1 MPNPLSACSIAL
13 ATALVYCTA
22 AHAASQTIP
31 FDFSHHAIG
40 LTVSVKGKPLYMLLD
55 TGVDPS
61 VIDLGRAKAL
71 ALPMQSGQGGEGT
84 GEGSGSAQVIPATI
98 KALEIDG
105 KAWGDVDALAMN
117 MAGLS
122 KSYGKALDGVL
133 GYSFLVDKTVVID
146 YPASMVSF
154 YTGSH
159 PVDAAMKQCK
169 LHYATPLVFASA
181 DDRIPVLPDF
191 RFGETRARISLD
203 TGSNRGV
210 SLFPEGLGLEG
221 IRAALVQTGRVEG
234 AGARGGFTIDR
245 GQLNLRMGVVDF
257 MLPPGREVIMLPSQ
271 SKPGIAANLGN
282 PIFADLKIK
291 LVIDYPGKKLAMYG
305 DCGK

>member
-1 MPNPLSACSIAL
+1 MPNPMPACSIAL
-13 ATALVYCTA
+13 AIALTCCTA

-31 FDFSHHAIG
+31 FDFSHQAIG

-71 ALPMQSGQGGEGT
+71 ALPMQAGQGGEGT
-84 GEGSGSAQVIPATI
+84 GEGNGSAQVIPATI
-98 KALEIDG
+98 KALAIDG
-105 KAWGDVDALAMN
+105 QAWGDVDALALN

-146 YPASMVSF
+146 YPAKTVSF

-159 PVDAAMKQCK
+159 PVDGAMKQCK
-169 LHYATPLVFASA
+169 LRYATPLAFASA

-191 RFGETRARISLD
+191 RFGGSKARISLD

-210 SLFPEGLGLEG
+210 SLFPEGLGLENV
-221 IRAALVQTGRVEG
+221 RAALVQTGRIEG
-234 AGARGGFTIDR
+234 AGARGGLTSNR
-245 GQLNLRMGVVDF
+245 GRLNLAMGVGDF
-257 MLPPGREVIMLPSQ
+257 TLPSGHEVIVLPSQ
-271 SKPGIAANLGN
+271 SKAGMAANLGN
-282 PIFADLKIK
+282 PVFADLKVK